1 MLVDY
6 RVRQREY
13 LLAIG
18 RALSAELELHDVLR
32 IILQATVDFISG
44 RAGIVVLADPTDRT
58 FHVATGYGFQRPI
71 YTQFE
76 ALLHGLPYDEG
87 AEREIIQEIQIGVKR
102 IAQTANLGLTQVLPL
117 PLLSGESLIGLI
129 YVFQVGRYQL
139 NPDAASL
146 LQSFADQAAIAVKNA
161 RLYERLLAE
170 RNRLGAILEQSVDGV
185 MILNPHLQITV
196 FNRALS
202 VMTGWDAA
210 ATVGRFHDDV
220 IRWKTL
226 KTAMDL
232 RVALANGWPLP
243 NAAHLTVEGDLL
255 RKDDKPISLSIS
267 YAPLVDGR
275 GRMTDI
281 IANVRD
287 LTRYREEQEL
297 QKTFVSV
304 ISHELKTPVSII
316 KGYAGTLKR
325 QDANWPPE
333 VLDEYLDVIEE
344 ESDRLTDL
352 IDNLL
357 EASRL
362 QAGTFKLEMGEII
375 LPGLVAAATKKFAT
389 QSDKHHFQVRFHPE
403 FPYVH
408 GDERRL
414 NQVLNN
420 LISNAIKYSP
430 DGGLIEIS
438 GDIQPPYVTISV
450 RDSGIGIPD
459 HQQHRIFQKFS
470 RLDNAL
476 SRKTEGTGLGL
487 FLTKAIIEAH
497 GGQIWFENN
506 SDGPG
511 TTFTFCLPIPVD
523 GHVKNS

>member
-13 LLAIG
+13 LLAIS
-18 RALSAELELHDVLR
+18 RALSAELELQDVLR
-32 IILQATVDFISG
+32 IILQATIDFISG

-58 FHVATGYGFQRPI
+58 FHVATGYGFQRAVYP
-71 YTQFE
+71 QFE
-76 ALLHGLPYDEG
+76 NVLHGLPYDEG
-87 AEREIIQEIQIGVKR
+87 GEREVIQEISLGVKR
-102 IAQTANLGLTQVLPL
+102 IAQATNLGLTQVLPL

-129 YVFQVGRYQL
+129 YVFQVGRYQI

-161 RLYERLLAE
+161 RLYERLIAE
-170 RNRLGAILEQSVDGV
+170 RNRLGAILEHSADGV
-185 MILNPHLQITV
+185 MILDPYLRITV

-202 VMTGWDAA
+202 VMTGWDAT
-210 ATVGRFHDDV
+210 ATIGLLHDDV
-220 IRWKTL
+220 IRWKLL
-226 KTAMDL
+226 KTDLDL

-243 NAAHLTVEGDLL
+243 GAAHLTVEGELW
-255 RKDDKPISLSIS
+255 RKDDKSVSLSLT
-267 YAPLVDGR
+267 YVPMLDNR

-325 QDANWPPE
+325 YEANWSHE
-333 VLDEYLDVIEE
+333 VHQEYLDVIEE
-344 ESDRLTDL
+344 EADHLTDL

-362 QAGTFKLEMGEII
+362 QSGTFKLEMSEVL
-375 LPGLVAAATKKFAT
+375 LPGLVAAATRKFASQT
-389 QSDKHHFQVRFHPE
+389 EKHTFQVHFSPD
-403 FPYVH
+403 FPIVQ

-414 NQVLNN
+414 TQVLNN
-420 LISNAIKYSP
+420 LFSNAIKYSA
-430 DGGLIEIS
+430 DGGPIEIS
-438 GDIQPPYVTISV
+438 GKVQNQYVTLSV
-450 RDSGIGIPD
+450 HDLGIGIPE

-506 SDGPG
+506 QDGPG
-511 TTFTFCLPIPVD
+511 TTFTFCLPFVASEQK
-523 GHVKNS
+523 GNS